1 MNPPCFFRFSARST
15 GLKMIDVPCTR
26 AQLSGSTSLKQLA
39 EYFNVTS
46 PLYILTNAVLIVF
59 FAYFYTSIIFN
70 PVVLAENLKKQG
82 GFIPGVKPGA
92 ATADYIDDVLSRI
105 TLPGAIFLTI
115 VAMLPIVVSNVL
127 NMPFGF
133 GGTAL
138 LIVVGVALDTVQQ
151 VQQHLLLR
159 HYDGFMKEG
168 RVKFRGR
175 QRYM

>member
-1 MNPPCFFRFSARST
+1 MFS
-15 GLKMIDVPCTR
+15 
-26 AQLSGSTSLKQLA
+26 
-39 EYFNVTS
+39 
-46 PLYILTNAVLIVF
+46 LIWSSSAYVF
-59 FAYFYTSIIFN
+59 FFFNDTATTEIYTLSLHDALPI
-70 PVVLAENLKKQG
+70 L
-82 GFIPGVKPGA
+82 KPGA

-105 TLPGAIFLTI
+105 TFPGAIFLTI
-115 VAMLPIVVSNVL
+115 VAMLPIVVSNTF

-138 LIVVGVALDTVQQ
+138 LIVVGVALDTVTQ

-175 QRYM
+175 QQRYM